1 MGFVVI
7 SWFKIQK
14 IEIEPMRQLTIV
26 FLALLVFAMQPL
38 HGQKIGDFVFAK
50 LPQSYQLY
58 PRAENN
64 AAEVPVEGVTSNKDI
79 TAISLRITRNGAA
92 YRWQKT
98 TISPSIPFATKFFI
112 PAELAEFQV
121 DIYSFKGKDSSLVTS
136 SKNIVAGD
144 AFLVTGQSNAWI
156 GPIDEQVYQ
165 GEWLR
170 SFGAVQYP
178 DNYGPYNP
186 ADTLWSLATGSARI
200 GPWAAEIAKQ
210 LISYEKIPICIINS
224 AAGGSFID
232 WHLILDGSIKSPID
246 GGNIMYYKALK
257 SGVLP
262 RVKAIIFRQGEGE
275 VALNEPNL
283 WGQKFAALELKYKK
297 YFPSVQQVI
306 VPQLNIY
313 EFKNLYGSLA
323 REEQRKM
330 HSNDPY
336 IKSFATVGTRQFDR
350 LHYGNDGYRQT
361 GLETA
366 RIISNVIHKK
376 TWPAE
381 IYSPNIQ
388 RAYFASDTEHDK
400 LYLEFED
407 GQNLTATLD
416 TTVIDSNGK
425 PQKLSLADHF
435 FWDKYNDAT
444 LGGYITNITV
454 VDKRKILIQFKDQ
467 YDGTTIGYLPNYHKK
482 FITKDAEYAFAGPFI
497 RNQMGMRALSFT
509 SFPITKKDDSVYD
522 FVSSPNPVTQKLS
535 ITWPKYVIGNLDIYN
550 MRGDLT
556 FTYKIDGLKVKE
568 IDVSNWAAGNY
579 FILFTGAN
587 GEIFRK
593 RLAVI
598 N

>member
-1 MGFVVI
+1 
-7 SWFKIQK
+7 
-14 IEIEPMRQLTIV
+14 MRQLAIA
-26 FLALLVFAMQPL
+26 FLAVLLFAMHSL
-38 HGQKIGDFVFAK
+38 HGQKIGDFVFSK

-64 AAEVPVEGVTSNKDI
+64 AAEVPIEGVTLNKDI
-79 TAISLRITRNGAA
+79 NAISLRITRNGAN

-98 TISPSIPFATKFFI
+98 AISPSVPFATKFFI
-112 PAELAEFQV
+112 PAELAQYQV

-156 GPIDEQVYQ
+156 GPIDDQVYQ

-170 SFGAVQYP
+170 TFGAVQPP

-186 ADTLWSLATGSARI
+186 ADTLWSLATGLARV
-200 GPWAAEIAKQ
+200 GPWASEIAKQ
-210 LISYEKIPICIINS
+210 LISYEKVPICLINS
-224 AAGGSFID
+224 AAGGSYID
-232 WHLILDGSIKSPID
+232 WHLILDGKIKTPID

-257 SGVLP
+257 SGVLAK
-262 RVKAIIFRQGEGE
+262 VKAIIFRQGEGE
-275 VALNEPNL
+275 VALNETNL
-283 WGQKFAALELKYKK
+283 WGQKFALLENKYKK

-306 VPQLNIY
+306 MPQLNVY
-313 EFKNLYGSLA
+313 EYKNLNGSQS
-323 REEQRKM
+323 REEQRKY

-350 LHYGNDGYRQT
+350 LHYGNEGYRQS
-361 GLETA
+361 GLEAA

-376 TWPAE
+376 NWPTE

-388 RAYFASDTEHDK
+388 RAYFASETERDK

-407 GQNLTATLD
+407 GQNLIATID
-416 TTVIDSNGK
+416 TTIIDAKGK
-425 PQKLSLADHF
+425 SHKLYLADHF
-435 FWDKYNDAT
+435 FWDKYNDNS
-444 LGGYITNITV
+444 LGPYIKSISV
-454 VDKRKILIQFKDQ
+454 VDKRRVLIQFKDQ
-467 YDGTTIGYLPNYHKK
+467 YDGNTIGYLPNYHKK
-482 FITKDAEYAFAGPFI
+482 FVTSETEYAFAGPFI
-497 RNQMGMRALSFT
+497 RNQMGMRAFSFT
-509 SFPITKKDDSVYD
+509 SFPITKRDDAVYD
-522 FVSSPNPVTQKLS
+522 FICLPNPVSQKLS
-535 ITWPKYVIGNLDIYN
+535 ITWPKFVIGHLDVYN

-556 FTYKIDGLKVKE
+556 FTYKIDGLKIKD

-579 FILFTGAN
+579 FVLFTGTN

-598 N
+598 K

>member
-1 MGFVVI
+1 LRFVVI
-7 SWFKIQK
+7 SWFKIRK
-14 IEIEPMRQLTIV
+14 TEIEPMRQLAIA
-26 FLALLVFAMQPL
+26 FLAVLLFAMPSL

-64 AAEVPVEGVTSNKDI
+64 AAEVPIEGVTLNKDI
-79 TAISLRITRNGAA
+79 NAISLRITRNGAN

-98 TISPSIPFATKFFI
+98 NISPSVPFATKFFI
-112 PAELAEFQV
+112 PAELAQYQV

-156 GPIDEQVYQ
+156 GPIDDQVYQ

-170 SFGAVQYP
+170 TFGAVQLP

-186 ADTLWSLATGSARI
+186 ADTLWSLATGLARV

-210 LISYEKIPICIINS
+210 LISYEKVPICLINS
-224 AAGGSFID
+224 AAGGSYID
-232 WHLILDGSIKSPID
+232 WHLILDGTIKTPID

-257 SGVLP
+257 SGVLAK
-262 RVKAIIFRQGEGE
+262 VKAIIYRQGEGE
-275 VALNEPNL
+275 VALNETNL
-283 WGQKFAALELKYKK
+283 WGQKFALLENKYKK
-297 YFPSVQQVI
+297 YFPSVQQVF
-306 VPQLNIY
+306 VPQLNVY
-313 EFKNLYGSLA
+313 EYKNLYGSQS
-323 REEQRKM
+323 REEQRKY

-350 LHYGNDGYRQT
+350 LHYGNEGYRQT
-361 GLETA
+361 GLEAA
-366 RIISNVIHKK
+366 RIISNVIHKRN
-376 TWPAE
+376 WPTE

-388 RAYFASDTEHDK
+388 RAYFASETERDK

-407 GQNLTATLD
+407 GQNLIATTD
-416 TTVIDSNGK
+416 TTIIDSKGK
-425 PQKLSLADHF
+425 SHKLSLADHF
-435 FWDKYNDAT
+435 FWDKYNDNS
-444 LGGYITNITV
+444 LGPYIKSISV
-454 VDKRKILIQFKDQ
+454 VDKRRILIQFKDQ
-467 YDGTTIGYLPNYHKK
+467 YDGNTIGYLPNYHKK
-482 FITKDAEYAFAGPFI
+482 FVTNESEYAFAGPFI
-497 RNQMGMRALSFT
+497 RNQMGMRAFSFS

-522 FVSSPNPVTQKLS
+522 FVCLPNPVTQKLS
-535 ITWPKYVIGNLDIYN
+535 ITWPKFVIGQLDIYN

-556 FTYKIDGLKVKE
+556 FTYKIDGLKIKD

-579 FILFTGAN
+579 FVLFTGAN

-598 N
+598 K

>member
-1 MGFVVI
+1 
-7 SWFKIQK
+7 
-14 IEIEPMRQLTIV
+14 MRQITFV
-26 FLALLVFAMQPL
+26 FLAVLLVGLHAT

-64 AAEVPVEGVTSNKDI
+64 AAEVPIEGVTSNKDI
-79 TAISLRITRNGAA
+79 SAISLRITRNGAA

-98 TISPSIPFATKFFI
+98 LISPTIPFATKFFI

-121 DIYSFKGKDSSLVTS
+121 DIYSFKGKDSTLVTS

-156 GPIDEQVYQ
+156 GPIDDQVYQ

-170 SFGAVQYP
+170 SFGAVQKP

-186 ADTLWSLATGSARI
+186 ADTLWALAIGPAKI

-210 LISYEKIPICIINS
+210 LISYEKVPICIINS
-224 AAGGSFID
+224 AAGGSIID
-232 WHLILDGSIKSPID
+232 WHLLLDGSTKSPID

-257 SGVLP
+257 SGVLSK
-262 RVKAIIFRQGEGE
+262 VKAIIYRQGESE
-275 VALNEPNL
+275 VSENGNNL
-283 WGQKFAALELKYKK
+283 WGQKFASLEFKYKK

-313 EFKNLYGSLA
+313 EFKNLYGSQA
-323 REEQRKM
+323 REDQRKM
-330 HSNDPY
+330 HSDDPY

-350 LHYGNDGYRQT
+350 LHYGNEGYRQS
-361 GLETA
+361 GLEAA
-366 RIISNVIHKK
+366 RIISHVIHKK

-388 RAYFASDTEHDK
+388 RAYFASETERDK

-407 GQNLTATLD
+407 GQNLIATKD
-416 TTVIDSNGK
+416 TSIIDENGK
-425 PQKLSLADHF
+425 TQKISLSDHF
-435 FWDKYNDAT
+435 FWDKYNDNS
-444 LGGYITNITV
+444 LGGYITSISV

-467 YDGTTIGYLPNYHKK
+467 YDGNIIGYLPNYHKK
-482 FITKDAEYAFAGPFI
+482 FVTDGPYPFAGPFI

-509 SFPITKKDDSVYD
+509 AFPITKKDDSVYD
-522 FVSSPNPVTQKLS
+522 FVSSPNPVTQKLT
-535 ITWPKYVIGNLDIYN
+535 ITWPKYVIGNLDIFN
-550 MRGDLT
+550 MRGDLIYS
-556 FTYKIDGLKVKE
+556 YKIDGLKLKE
-568 IDVSNWAAGNY
+568 IDVSTWTAGNY
-579 FILFTGAN
+579 FIIFTGSN